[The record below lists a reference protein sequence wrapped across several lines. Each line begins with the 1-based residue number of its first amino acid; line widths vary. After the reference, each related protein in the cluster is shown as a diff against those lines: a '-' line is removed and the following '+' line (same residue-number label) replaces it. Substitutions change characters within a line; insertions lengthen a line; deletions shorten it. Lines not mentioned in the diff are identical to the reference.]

1 MTQRVG
7 IIGMGNVGCAVAQ
20 GMIAQNVADEYVFL
34 NRTEEKATANKLDF
48 EDAMGNDL
56 MANAKIIANDWSALK
71 DADVL
76 ISTLGDIGL
85 QKNSHGDRFAE
96 MAFTSEMVRDVS
108 QKIKASGFNGVLI
121 VMSNPLDVIT
131 TLYQQETEL
140 PANQVVG
147 TGTALDTAR
156 MQRVLADELDIH
168 PRSITGYSL
177 GEHGQTQFVAWST
190 VKALG
195 MPMVEL
201 AAQRGIDLDE
211 VAAKAGAGAKA
222 IMKGKG
228 FTCYGVAMS
237 GIRIAKAVLS
247 NTHEELV
254 LAQLREGESVYYS
267 YPAIIGSNGV
277 VQSCQLNL
285 TDEEETLLATSRD
298 FIAEKFAEVATKA

>member
-20 GMIAQNVADEYVFL
+20 GMITQNIADEYVFL

-48 EDAMGNDL
+48 EDAMANDT
-56 MANAKIIANDWSALK
+56 ANARIIANDWSALR

-85 QKNSHGDRFAE
+85 QKNSHADRFAE
-96 MAFTSEMVRDVS
+96 LAFTNKMVREVS
-108 QKIKASGFNGVLI
+108 QKIKASGFDGVLI

-131 TLYQQETEL
+131 TLYQQETGL

-147 TGTALDTAR
+147 TGTLLDTAR
-156 MQRVLADELDIH
+156 MQRVIAEELDIH
-168 PRSITGYSL
+168 PRSVTGYSL

-195 MPMVEL
+195 LPITQIADE
-201 AAQRGIDLDE
+201 RGLNLDDI
-211 VAAKAGAGAKA
+211 ATKAGLTPKA

-228 FTCYGVAMS
+228 FTCYGVAMC
-237 GIRIAKAVLS
+237 GIRIAKAVLG
-247 NTHEELV
+247 NTHEEIV
-254 LAQLREGESVYYS
+254 LAQLRAGETVYYS
-267 YPAIIGSNGV
+267 YPAIVGAQGV
-277 VQSCQLNL
+277 VQSSQLNL
-285 TDEEETLLATSRD
+285 TDEEKSLLAASRD
-298 FIAEKFAEVATKA
+298 FIVEKFAEISEVN